1 MYYRHSLA
9 GCPATF
15 AHGIAA
21 PIGRTRAG
29 LFSSPP
35 CL

>member
-1 MYYRHSLA
+1 MYYRHSLT

-21 PIGRTRAG
+21 LIGCTRMSF
-29 LFSSPP
+29 FSSPP
-35 CL
+35 CF